1 MQQYGR
7 AKADLLDRLVGA
19 GNERLRQ
26 LQPKRLRRG
35 WNESRRS
42 EMEIADGVKRV
53 IAKELKISVE
63 QLRDETRFAD
73 LGAESIDIIEI
84 VFALEEKYDIDISVN
99 FNQASPDAGKSQ
111 RQMNRNDLATIG
123 DICAAVQSLLA
134 SKASR

>member
-1 MQQYGR
+1 
-7 AKADLLDRLVGA
+7 
-19 GNERLRQ
+19 
-26 LQPKRLRRG
+26 
-35 WNESRRS
+35 
-42 EMEIADGVKRV
+42 MEIADGVKRV

-84 VFALEEKYDIDISVN
+84 VFALEEKYDMDISVN

-123 DICAAVQSLLA
+123 DICAAVQSLLD